1 MIHIQDHWLTL
12 GSGVWEYL
20 IKISWWHVVFALL
33 LCKEEGISV
42 TVQYVADFGSE
53 SSRNGTV
60 RERRRRAIGKVL

>member
-1 MIHIQDHWLTL
+1 LEF
-12 GSGVWEYL
+12 GVWEYL

-33 LCKEEGISV
+33 LCKKEGISV

-60 RERRRRAIGKVL
+60 RKRKGDEGLR

>member
-1 MIHIQDHWLTL
+1 MNLEFWSIWLKYH
-12 GSGVWEYL
+12 G
-20 IKISWWHVVFALL
+20 HVVFALL

-60 RERRRRAIGKVL
+60 RERKG